1 MFRNSRL
8 MGVML
13 ASLVFVIIASPV
25 DAGRKWCQVDPTFNI
40 AGTMT
45 QVDVAVYQDLQ
56 VHIQGPIA
64 VTLSVPPGIPVEVMS
79 VDNGFNGHGYAITVL
94 SDPRLK
100 VTRQGIQVRF
110 QVAVPSGRIMPFL
123 LTVAPSSGRA
133 SSVTGNTNAK
143 MVVNTLVVPATS

>member
-13 ASLVFVIIASPV
+13 AALVFVIVASPA
-25 DAGRKWCQVDPTFNI
+25 DAGRRWCRADPTFNI
-40 AGTMT
+40 AGTT
-45 QVDVAVYQDLQ
+45 TRVDVAVYEDLQ
-56 VHIQGPIA
+56 AHVTGPIA
-64 VTLSVPPGIPVEVMS
+64 VTLSVPAGTHVELMS
-79 VDNGFNGHGYAITVL
+79 VDSGFNGLGYAISVV

-110 QVAVPSGRIMPFL
+110 QVAVPSARIMPFL

-133 SSVTGNTNAK
+133 SSVTGNTNAT
-143 MVVNTLVVPATS
+143 MIVNTMVVPAG